1 LKEYVV
7 YKQWLNMVM
16 LASETQ
22 QVIWLRTMK
31 LALGGAKAKREAK
44 LMVSEK
50 IKSAQTETLKLMMGG
65 SLDTESKNIRRK
77 VRANKK
83 RLSK

>member
-1 LKEYVV
+1 V
-7 YKQWLNMVM
+7 YKSWFNMMM
-16 LASETQ
+16 LAGEAQ

-31 LALGGAKAKREAK
+31 LALGGAKAEREAK

-50 IKSAQTETLKLMMGG
+50 INSAQVEALKLMMGG
-65 SLDTESKNIRRK
+65 SLETITKNVRRK
-77 VRANKK
+77 VRANRK

>member
-22 QVIWLRTMK
+22 QVIWLPTMK

>member
-1 LKEYVV
+1 
-7 YKQWLNMVM
+7 MMM
-16 LASETQ
+16 LAGEAQ

-31 LALGGAKAKREAK
+31 LALGGAKAEREAN

-50 IKSAQTETLKLMMGG
+50 ISSAQVETLKLMMGG
-65 SLDTESKNIRRK
+65 SLDATTKNVRRK
-77 VRANKK
+77 VRANRK

>member
-1 LKEYVV
+1 M
-7 YKQWLNMVM
+7 YKSWLNMMM
-16 LASETQ
+16 LAGEAQ

-31 LALGGAKAKREAK
+31 LALGGAKAEREAK

-50 IKSAQTETLKLMMGG
+50 IASAQIETLKLMMGG
-65 SLDTESKNIRRK
+65 SLATTTKNVRRK

>member
-1 LKEYVV
+1 V
-7 YKQWLNMVM
+7 YKSWFNMMM
-16 LASETQ
+16 LAGEAQ

-31 LALGGAKAKREAK
+31 LALGGAKAEREAK

-50 IKSAQTETLKLMMGG
+50 INSAQVEALKLIMGG
-65 SLDTESKNIRRK
+65 SLETTTKNVRRK
-77 VRANKK
+77 VRANRK

>member
-1 LKEYVV
+1 MV
-7 YKQWLNMVM
+7 YKQWLNMMM

-31 LALGGAKAKREAK
+31 LALGGAKAEREAK
-44 LMVSEK
+44 LMVNEK
-50 IKSAQTETLKLMMGG
+50 INSAQTETLKLLIGG
-65 SLDTESKNIRRK
+65 SLDTTTKNIRRK
-77 VRANKK
+77 VRANRK

>member
-1 LKEYVV
+1 
-7 YKQWLNMVM
+7 MM
-16 LASETQ
+16 LAGEAQ

-31 LALGGAKAKREAK
+31 LALGGAKAEREAK

-50 IKSAQTETLKLMMGG
+50 INSAQVEALKLMMGG
-65 SLDTESKNIRRK
+65 SLDSTTKNVRRK
-77 VRANKK
+77 VRANRK

>member
-1 LKEYVV
+1 V
-7 YKQWLNMVM
+7 YKSWFNMMM
-16 LASETQ
+16 LAGEAQ

-31 LALGGAKAKREAK
+31 LALGGAKAEREAK

-50 IKSAQTETLKLMMGG
+50 INSAQVEALKLMMGG
-65 SLDTESKNIRRK
+65 SLETTTKNVRRK
-77 VRANKK
+77 VRANRK

>member
-1 LKEYVV
+1 V
-7 YKQWLNMVM
+7 YKSWFNMMM
-16 LASETQ
+16 LAGEAQ

-31 LALGGAKAKREAK
+31 LALGGAKAEREAK

-50 IKSAQTETLKLMMGG
+50 INSAQVEALKLMMGG
-65 SLDTESKNIRRK
+65 SLDSTTKNVRRK
-77 VRANKK
+77 VRANRK

>member
-1 LKEYVV
+1 LEFKV
-7 YKQWLNMVM
+7 YKNWLNMMM
-16 LASETQ
+16 LAGEAQ

-31 LALGGAKAKREAK
+31 LALGGAKAEREAK

-50 IKSAQTETLKLMMGG
+50 VKSAQVETLKLMMGG
-65 SLDTESKNIRRK
+65 SLDSTTENVRRK
-77 VRANKK
+77 VRANRK